1 MMKVLITIFGL
12 IAFGVGVADL
22 VSPEI
27 LLTIGRDVL
36 TPAGLYVIAFVRVG
50 LGLLLLGAAKTSRM
64 PRAVRILGAVVLISG
79 IATPIFG
86 LQRSLSVLNWWAAQD
101 PLVTRFAGL
110 LLVTLATLMIYA
122 TRPVRRRATG

>member
-1 MMKVLITIFGL
+1 MMKVLINIFGL

-27 LLTIGRDVL
+27 FLTIGRDVL
-36 TPAGLYVIAFVRVG
+36 TLAGLYVIAFVRVG

-86 LQRSLSVLNWWAAQD
+86 LQRSLSVLNWWAAQG
-101 PLVTRFAGL
+101 PFVTRFAGL

-122 TRPVRRRATG
+122 TRPARRRATG

>member
-27 LLTIGRDVL
+27 FLTIGRDVL
-36 TPAGLYVIAFVRVG
+36 TPAGLYFIAFVRVG

-86 LQRSLSVLNWWAAQD
+86 LQRSLSVLNWAAQD

-122 TRPVRRRATG
+122 TRPVRRRVTG

>member
-1 MMKVLITIFGL
+1 MKVLITIVGL

-36 TPAGLYVIAFVRVG
+36 TPVGLYVIAFVRVG
-50 LGLLLLGAAKTSRM
+50 VGLLLLGAAKTSRM

-86 LQRSLSVLNWWAAQD
+86 LQRSLSVLNWWAAQG
-101 PLVTRFAGL
+101 PFVTRFAGL
-110 LLVTLATLMIYA
+110 VLVTLATLMIYA

>member
-1 MMKVLITIFGL
+1 MKVLITIVGL

-50 LGLLLLGAAKTSRM
+50 VGLLLLGAATTSRM

-86 LQRSLSVLNWWAAQD
+86 LQRSLSVLNWWAAQG
-101 PLVTRFAGL
+101 PFVTRFAGL
-110 LLVTLATLMIYA
+110 VLVTLATLMIYA